1 MKFSEL
7 SPKARERAI
16 QSYTECLIEDG
27 WWAEGVIESAKED
40 GLKRGFDIDD
50 VRWSGFWSQGDGA
63 SWTGMV
69 TLLPF
74 LDWMLDSGEDS
85 PQFRRIDAE
94 RSRYT
99 ILRELIAN
107 EFTGKRVDVSIRGFH
122 YCHSGTMRLDD
133 IEVSGYISS
142 PVEHPEDLLENEPF
156 GYHKLHQGVLMGA
169 SAPRLADAI
178 DACALLDDFAQLIL
192 TEARE
197 FADDIYR
204 RLEAEYDWA
213 TSEEQV
219 AENAEINDYNY
230 DEDGNLQ

>member
-16 QSYTECLIEDG
+16 QKHAEHVIEGG

-40 GLKRGFDIDD
+40 GLKRGFDIED

-63 SWTGMV
+63 SWAGMV
-69 TLLPF
+69 SLLPF

-85 PQFRRIDAE
+85 PQFKRIDAE
-94 RSRYT
+94 RARYT

-107 EFTGKRVDVSIRGFH
+107 DFIHRRVDMSMRSFH
-122 YCHSGTMRLDD
+122 YSHSGQMSLDD
-133 IEVSGYISS
+133 IEVSGYIAS
-142 PVEHPEDLLENEPF
+142 PAEHPDDLLAHERF
-156 GYHKLHQGVLMGA
+156 SYHKLTDGVLMGA
-169 SAPRLADAI
+169 SAPRLAEAI
-178 DACALLDDFAQLIL
+178 DACALIDDFAHLIL

-204 RLEAEYDWA
+204 RLETEYDWA

-219 AENAEINDYNY
+219 AENAEINDYDY
-230 DEDGNLQ
+230 DEEGNLQ

>member
-16 QSYTECLIEDG
+16 QAHAEHVIEDG
-27 WWAEGVIESAKED
+27 WWAEDVVESAKED
-40 GLKRGFDIDD
+40 GLKRGFDIED

-63 SWTGMV
+63 SWTGTV
-69 TLLPF
+69 TLLTF

-107 EFTGKRVDVSIRGFH
+107 EFTGKSADMSIRSFH
-122 YCHSGTMRLDD
+122 YCHSGTMHLDD

-142 PVEHPEDLLENEPF
+142 PVEHPEDLLEHDPREF
-156 GYHKLHQGVLMGA
+156 HKLYQGVLMGA

-230 DEDGNLQ
+230 DEEGNLQ